1 MVELSEGIRKVR
13 RVFLFH
19 DVIVS
24 SKQKPTRAG
33 MKFEPK
39 WYLPLSELSFHAP
52 EESPEG
58 LLMMYSTYIH
68 GILVCSIPSNERKKE
83 ILSPHPKH
91 SYTKQTHKHT

>member
-1 MVELSEGIRKVR
+1 MRINPSPCLSQLSGGYNRELVKEGLMVELSEGIRKVR

-39 WYLPLSELSFHAP
+39 WFLPLAELLFHPP

-58 LLMMYSTYIH
+58 EPITL
-68 GILVCSIPSNERKKE
+68 
-83 ILSPHPKH
+83 
-91 SYTKQTHKHT
+91 

>member
-13 RVFLFH
+13 RIFLFH

-39 WYLPLSELSFHAP
+39 WYLPLSELSFHPP

-58 LLMMYSTYIH
+58 LLAPLH
-68 GILVCSIPSNERKKE
+68 
-83 ILSPHPKH
+83 
-91 SYTKQTHKHT
+91 

>member
-33 MKFEPK
+33 VKFEPK
-39 WYLPLSELSFHAP
+39 WYLPLAELSFHPP

-58 LLMMYSTYIH
+58 LLLSHVINPRHACALLY
-68 GILVCSIPSNERKKE
+68 LVRVHVWFVC
-83 ILSPHPKH
+83 LLFGL
-91 SYTKQTHKHT
+91 

>member
-39 WYLPLSELSFHAP
+39 WFLPLSELTFH
-52 EESPEG
+52 SPEG
-58 LLMMYSTYIH
+58 SPEGECSAAQWCPCVSHQVWMMVISTP
-68 GILVCSIPSNERKKE
+68 V
-83 ILSPHPKH
+83 
-91 SYTKQTHKHT
+91 HTPV

>member
-1 MVELSEGIRKVR
+1 MVELSEDIRKVR

-39 WYLPLSELSFHAP
+39 WFLPLSELSFHPA
-52 EESPEG
+52 EETPEG
-58 LLMMYSTYIH
+58 ELPGLSLHMYMYM
-68 GILVCSIPSNERKKE
+68 
-83 ILSPHPKH
+83 
-91 SYTKQTHKHT
+91 

>member
-19 DVIVS
+19 DVVVS

-33 MKFEPK
+33 VKFEPK
-39 WYLPLSELSFHAP
+39 WYLPLAELSFHPP

-58 LLMMYSTYIH
+58 MLLSHPTLNTWCCLLSVSW
-68 GILVCSIPSNERKKE
+68 LVK
-83 ILSPHPKH
+83 
-91 SYTKQTHKHT
+91 